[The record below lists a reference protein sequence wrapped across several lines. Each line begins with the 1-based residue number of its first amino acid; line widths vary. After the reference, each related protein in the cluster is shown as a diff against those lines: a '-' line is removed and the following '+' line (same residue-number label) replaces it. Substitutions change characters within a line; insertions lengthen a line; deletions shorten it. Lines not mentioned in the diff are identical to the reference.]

1 MIIFNMTYYLSFAG
15 DNIMQEDCEDAIAS
29 MNMAFAPAIE
39 SKIPWAAV
47 LGNHDQEGKLSR
59 EDVMSYI
66 VSMDY
71 TVSRVNPSRDDGCRP
86 LDGFGNYILNIF
98 GPAGSSQENKSMMNL
113 YLVDSGDYSNLMQI
127 PGYGWI
133 HETQATWIRKSSK
146 KLQVNS
152 YSCSLWGSVN

>member
-1 MIIFNMTYYLSFAG
+1 
-15 DNIMQEDCEDAIAS
+15 MQEDCEDAIAS

-59 EDVMSYI
+59 EAVMSYI
-66 VSMDY
+66 VGMDY
-71 TVSRVNPSRDDGCRP
+71 TVSRVTPSGDDGCRA

-98 GPAGSSQENKSMMNL
+98 GPAGSPLENKSVMNL
-113 YLVDSGDYSNLMQI
+113 YLVDSGDYSNLTQI

-152 YSCSLWGSVN
+152 SSSPSLWGLVD